1 MISKKMEK
9 ALNEQIELEGYASF
23 LYLAMA
29 AWCDNEGLTGCTNF
43 MRRQSA
49 EEQFHMMK
57 IFEYVSEVDG
67 YPITPG
73 IKQPPKTF
81 ESVQKMF
88 EQVYAH
94 EQKVTKSIHKL
105 VSLAK
110 SEDDYT
116 TFEFLQWYVMEQR
129 EEEDQMRT
137 VLDRIKIIG
146 TGPQS
151 LYFIDKEVE
160 AINKATA
167 AREAAEGE

>member
-1 MISKKMEK
+1 MEK
-9 ALNEQIELEGYASF
+9 ALNEQIALEGYAAF
-23 LYLAMA
+23 LYLSMA

-81 ESVQKMF
+81 ASVQKMF

-110 SEDDYT
+110 AEDDYT

-146 TGPQS
+146 GGPQS

-167 AREAAEGE
+167 AKEAAEGE

>member
-1 MISKKMEK
+1 MVSKKMEK
-9 ALNEQIELEGYASF
+9 ALNEQISLEGYASF
-23 LYLAMA
+23 LYLSMS
-29 AWCDNEGLTGCTNF
+29 AWCDQQGLEGCTKF

-49 EEQFHMMK
+49 EEQMHMMK
-57 IFEYVSEVDG
+57 IFDYVSEVDG
-67 YPITPG
+67 HPITPA
-73 IKQPPKTF
+73 ISKPPVEWNSIRELF
-81 ESVQKMF
+81 E
-88 EQVYAH
+88 EVYHH

-110 SEDDYT
+110 EEDDYT

-146 TGPQS
+146 DGPQS

-160 AINKATA
+160 AINAQA
-167 AREAAEGE
+167 LAEEGEE